1 MGFWKGL
8 VAAWKEGV
16 AQAHAESELKSKAE
30 SEPRSAPAGP
40 AEPVPQATYE
50 ITGVARRAR
59 ERNWRPPHAITNST
73 TYGDA
78 RFADPSVD
86 AAAMKDALGGASG
99 IWFGTCLGTG
109 RFGKAGEPREVSYV
123 GERHL
128 LTVAPTGSGKG
139 SCAIIPNIMM
149 QNDLSIIC
157 IDPKGQNAAVTGRKR
172 GFGGKP
178 VYYLNPFRL
187 HSGAP
192 WNLPSHKFNPLA
204 HLAIDHPNLVAEV
217 ASLSQALIVTESKTQ
232 PYFDNAARDLVKALI
247 LHAIATKGNKATLLD
262 MRTWLGQPMTAPNDQ
277 PSLTKTIFE
286 MTCSPYPF
294 IREGAA
300 RFLGDAR
307 SINEVVQSASTQTE
321 FLSDPCIAETLSGSD
336 FGMIDFKIEPTTLY
350 IMLPDTYLDAYSRF
364 MRVITISALDGLR
377 SRPGGVRTLVILDE
391 FPRLGHMAAVENA
404 FSLARGYNVQIWP
417 FIQDLSQ
424 LKDIYDKRWESFMAN
439 AGVVQWFTPNDPFTA
454 EYLSKRIGKTTI
466 RTSSLNSTSTRNEGG
481 GTGASVPAG
490 PGTRN
495 TISYNKSQSSTDS
508 TSRTEGEAA
517 ADYLSPQDLYHFPD
531 YYQIITLAGF
541 KYPILCSREHY
552 YEWDQIM
559 DVVKQ
564 QCMPDPYHF
573 SGEALAPVA
582 RPIPPPVASVPP
594 PQPSSP
600 PVAATRV
607 PQPTVPQPAA
617 PQPVPADA
625 SPNLKGLSMREKH
638 ERYWQNRGG

>member
-1 MGFWKGL
+1 MGFWKSF
-8 VAAWKEGV
+8 VAEWKKGAAQARAEMALKAKAQSEHQSPPARPPEAARADNEITAV
-16 AQAHAESELKSKAE
+16 AQRHL
-30 SEPRSAPAGP
+30 
-40 AEPVPQATYE
+40 
-50 ITGVARRAR
+50 
-59 ERNWRPPHAITNST
+59 ERNWRPPRALTNST

-78 RFADPSVD
+78 RFADPSID
-86 AAAMKDALGGASG
+86 APAMKDALGGGHG
-99 IWFGTCLGTG
+99 IWFGTCATTE
-109 RFGKAGEPREVSYV
+109 RFGVTDDPRDISYI

-149 QNDLSIIC
+149 LNDLSIIC

-172 GFGGKP
+172 AFGGKKA
-178 VYYLNPFRL
+178 YYLNPFRL

-204 HLAIDHPNLVAEV
+204 HLSIDHPSLVAEV
-217 ASLSQALIVTESKTQ
+217 ASLSQALIVTESKNQ

-286 MTCSPYPF
+286 MTRSAYPF

-336 FGMIDFKIEPTTLY
+336 FSMIDFKNRPTTLY

-454 EYLSKRIGKTTI
+454 EYLSRRIGKTTVPT
-466 RTSSLNSTSTRNEGG
+466 RSLNSTSTRNEGG

-495 TISYNKSQSSTDS
+495 TTSYNETHSSSDS
-508 TSRTEGEAA
+508 TSRTDGEAA
-517 ADYLSPQDLYHFPD
+517 ADFLSPQDLYHFPD
-531 YYQIITLAGF
+531 YFQIVTLAGF
-541 KYPILCSREHY
+541 KYPILSTREHY
-552 YEWDQIM
+552 YEFGTGLEI
-559 DVVKQ
+559 VTR

-573 SGEALAPVA
+573 SGEAPAPILSA
-582 RPIPPPVASVPP
+582 ALLPVASAPPQHPSPP
-594 PQPSSP
+594 PIAENHVLQH
-600 PVAATRV
+600 
-607 PQPTVPQPAA
+607 TVPQSA
-617 PQPVPADA
+617 PVDVSA
-625 SPNLKGLSMREKH
+625 SLKDLSMREKH
-638 ERYWQNRGG
+638 ERYWQNRDG